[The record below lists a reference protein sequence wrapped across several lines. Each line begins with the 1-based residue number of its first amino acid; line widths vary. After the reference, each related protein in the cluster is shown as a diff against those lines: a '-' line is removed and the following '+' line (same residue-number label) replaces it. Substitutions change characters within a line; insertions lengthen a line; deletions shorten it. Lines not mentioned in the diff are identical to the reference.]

1 MHYYDRPYKLHC
13 LVDMSGLKPSDREA
27 VAEFLTKK
35 LEAFPISYPSEF
47 AVAAAA
53 EMADKGHP
61 TMKSFPC
68 NLTNDEAVE
77 LFLKSI
83 KGINEQATVRTT
95 PIAGKINKACK
106 NAKDLKRIVDE
117 LISQQDTISVSQIYD
132 LANKPKLAFT
142 DKDHFLNTKLS
153 RIVINLGSDTIGK
166 KKMDERIIALM
177 EEIKAAF
184 EIAQE
189 QEKSNYIEA
198 KYIPR

>member
-13 LVDMSGLKPSDREA
+13 LVDVSGLKLSDREA
-27 VAEFLTKK
+27 VTEFLTRELK
-35 LEAFPISYPSEF
+35 AFPIIYPSEF
-47 AVAAAA
+47 AVASAA

-61 TMKSFPC
+61 TMKEFPC
-68 NLTNDEAVE
+68 TLSNDEAVE

-83 KGINEQATVRTT
+83 AKINPAAQVRTV
-95 PIAGKINKACK
+95 PVAGKINKACK
-106 NAKDLKRIVDE
+106 NAKDLKRIVDD
-117 LISQQDTISVSQIYD
+117 LIAQQDTISVSQIYD

-153 RIVINLGSDTIGK
+153 RIVINLGSEPIGK

-177 EEIKAAF
+177 EEIQTSF
-184 EIAQE
+184 EMAKE
-189 QEKSNYIEA
+189 QERANQVEA